1 MPLRGFLVERLVGVL
16 PVDVY
21 ELRADVFELGEGG
34 GLVVD
39 VAAAFAF
46 DVYGAAD
53 GKLAA
58 VFIQQALFAQLGLQG
73 WVFADVKQGGK
84 LGFVCACADL
94 AVIGFVAQ
102 QQGDGVQ
109 RDGFARACF
118 AGEHGEAVL
127 EVEVQFFYDDEVLQG
142 KGEKHG
148 DCLCCEMVGWVGAR
162 YYCI

>member
-1 MPLRGFLVERLVGVL
+1 MVSFRWI
-16 PVDVY
+16 
-21 ELRADVFELGEGG
+21 
-34 GLVVD
+34 GL
-39 VAAAFAF
+39 
-46 DVYGAAD
+46 
-53 GKLAA
+53 
-58 VFIQQALFAQLGLQG
+58 
-73 WVFADVKQGGK
+73 GGK